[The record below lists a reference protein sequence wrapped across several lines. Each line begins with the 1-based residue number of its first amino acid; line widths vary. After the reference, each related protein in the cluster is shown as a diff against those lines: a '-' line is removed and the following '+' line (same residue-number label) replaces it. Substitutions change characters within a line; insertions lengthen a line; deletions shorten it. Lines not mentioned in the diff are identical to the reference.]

1 MRPCFNTLTI
11 IEFSHCCIQ
20 AAMTSPGLWPA
31 LVATAGGDLAVLL
44 QHLHTLHR
52 VTCPHLQLA
61 EVMSLCSTAAAHT
74 FLISGWAPLAKH
86 PEKTSMSLGLTWMD
100 PSLLL
105 MMFSPDEDINQ
116 PLLVVL
122 HLRTYNIIN
131 REKLPLIT
139 DLWHLLSLTNSYFLK
154 YNNNF

>member
-74 FLISGWAPLAKH
+74 FLINGWARLPNTLKRH
-86 PEKTSMSLGLTWMD
+86 PCHWAWHGWTPPWCDDDVPWWGHQPTCIGSS
-100 PSLLL
+100 PS
-105 MMFSPDEDINQ
+105 EDF
-116 PLLVVL
+116 
-122 HLRTYNIIN
+122 
-131 REKLPLIT
+131 
-139 DLWHLLSLTNSYFLK
+139 LSLRLEADTVDCWLVK
-154 YNNNF
+154 YIILNQ